1 MKKHLFLWLRNRTTE
16 NRKGKKPRISRKN
29 GNQRIS
35 VRLKGSPSCS
45 SVLQALILE
54 SDIWFTP
61 VCPNKRIQDLSEP
74 VFRKVFLALYVFDI
88 IRTGMAE
95 PSGSGIPVLV
105 CDMQFMNY
113 RTPNLVP
120 RLSVP
125 LLFHS
130 V

>member
-1 MKKHLFLWLRNRTTE
+1 MKKGHFLWSAHRITEKQKAGKARNTKE
-16 NRKGKKPRISRKN
+16 NSFQYGA
-29 GNQRIS
+29 
-35 VRLKGSPSCS
+35 VRSQGSTSCS

>member
-1 MKKHLFLWLRNRTTE
+1 MKKGHFLWSAHRITEKQKAGKARNI
-16 NRKGKKPRISRKN
+16 KGKRQSKN
-29 GNQRIS
+29 FSTVSKQPVVLLS
-35 VRLKGSPSCS
+35 SPSVNFGV
-45 SVLQALILE
+45 SV
-54 SDIWFTP
+54 WFTP
-61 VCPNKRIQDLSEP
+61 VCPCKKFTGPFGKIFPEGLFGSL
-74 VFRKVFLALYVFDI
+74 FFHI

-95 PSGSGIPVLV
+95 PSGPGIPVLV
-105 CDMQFMNY
+105 CDMQFTNY

>member
-1 MKKHLFLWLRNRTTE
+1 MGLRTGGRRAKSLKNRVKSSKIE
-16 NRKGKKPRISRKN
+16 LRFRE
-29 GNQRIS
+29 

>member
-1 MKKHLFLWLRNRTTE
+1 MYFITTKRMLEVCFSAHPNIQYRT
-16 NRKGKKPRISRKN
+16 
-29 GNQRIS
+29 
-35 VRLKGSPSCS
+35 
-45 SVLQALILE
+45 
-54 SDIWFTP
+54 
-61 VCPNKRIQDLSEP
+61 
-74 VFRKVFLALYVFDI
+74 YVFDI

>member
-1 MKKHLFLWLRNRTTE
+1 MGQHFGQGPE
-16 NRKGKKPRISRKN
+16 KPGISRKI
-29 GNQRIS
+29 GRKKGL

-54 SDIWFTP
+54 SGIWFTP

>member
-1 MKKHLFLWLRNRTTE
+1 MKKGRFLWSAHRITE
-16 NRKGKKPRISRKN
+16 RQKAGKARSIKGKQLKNSRSTVSRQHVVLLSSPSVNIGVRRLVYTSMSLQKVYRTFRKN
-29 GNQRIS
+29 FSGRS
-35 VRLKGSPSCS
+35 FWL
-45 SVLQALILE
+45 
-54 SDIWFTP
+54 F
-61 VCPNKRIQDLSEP
+61 
-74 VFRKVFLALYVFDI
+74 VFHI

-95 PSGSGIPVLV
+95 PSGPGIPVLV
-105 CDMQFMNY
+105 CDMQFTNY